1 MSVGRKRRFL
11 LCVRNR
17 GCDDLELRKV
27 YEQLRDEVAEAEAWV
42 RVIDESGEDYLYP
55 EKYFVALE
63 LPQAAMR
70 ALGNGNRNLGRAT
83 RS

>member
-11 LCVRNR
+11 LCLRNR
-17 GCDDLELRKV
+17 GCDDLERRKV
-27 YEQLRDEVAEAEAWV
+27 YEQLRDEVAEAEGWV

-63 LPQAAMR
+63 LPQAALR
-70 ALGNGNRNLGRAT
+70 ALANGRRGLGPTT